1 MISLFKNTFW
11 YIIEGVCTVLLR
23 MLKYVPVVQE
33 AYDEAV
39 ARHYSPLIGIYLLPM
54 SGLFFITDHFKTQKM
69 YNKEMDIEP
78 RFLPLVAARLKTQE
92 MCEKAVEKYPWLLK
106 HFLDWFVTRQEAK
119 LWDDHCIDDGYI
131 KWYNDYQKRKAQ
143 KAKIKEELLPIAWHP
158 SRYWDWCMSED
169 KKSDAEKLWA

>member
-23 MLKYVPVVQE
+23 MLKYVPGVQE

-39 ARHYSPLIGIYLLPM
+39 GRHYSPLIGIYLLPM
-54 SGLFFITDHFKTQKM
+54 SGLFFITDHLKTQEM

-78 RFLPLVAARLKTQE
+78 RFLPLVAARLKTQG

-119 LWDDHCIDDGYI
+119 LWDDHCIDDKYI
-131 KWYNDYQKRKAQ
+131 KWYNDYQKAENKRRTLTHCLASIKILGLVYVRRQ
-143 KAKIKEELLPIAWHP
+143 KK
-158 SRYWDWCMSED
+158 
-169 KKSDAEKLWA
+169 